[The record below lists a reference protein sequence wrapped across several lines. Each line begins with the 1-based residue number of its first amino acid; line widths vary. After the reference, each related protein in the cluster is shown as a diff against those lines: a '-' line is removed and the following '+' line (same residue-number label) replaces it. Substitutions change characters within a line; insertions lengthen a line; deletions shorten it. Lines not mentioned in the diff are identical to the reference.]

1 MSVAAYARE
10 TTAWKAGRRL
20 VDDVNEMFSE
30 LYEYRELFL
39 TLVQR
44 DVTVRYRKTVLGV
57 GWALF
62 TPIINMVVFTV
73 IFHRVAKIETDVP
86 YPIFLYCGLMPW
98 TLFSSSLKSAIG
110 SLVANRNLI
119 AKVYFARELMPF
131 SSITAALVDF
141 LISSSLLVLLM
152 IYYGIAPRGTVW
164 LVPVLVLIQVVFAAG
179 LGLALSMANLWFRDV
194 KYFFDV
200 VLQLWMFA
208 TPVVYPVRRVGE
220 PLYTILQFNPMTPI
234 IEAYR
239 AVILQG
245 TLPPALPLVTA
256 AITSI
261 TVFAVSWLWF
271 HRSEYTFAENV

>member
-1 MSVAAYARE
+1 MSVAAYARG
-10 TTAWKAGRRL
+10 TAGWKAGQRL
-20 VDDVNEMFSE
+20 VADVKEMFTE
-30 LYEYRELFL
+30 LYDYRELFF

-44 DVTVRYRKTVLGV
+44 DVLVRYRKTVLGV

-62 TPIINMVVFTV
+62 TPVIHMIVFTV
-73 IFHRVAKIETDVP
+73 IFNRVAKIETDAP
-86 YPIFLYCGLMPW
+86 YPIFLYCGLLPW
-98 TLFSSSLKSAIG
+98 TLFSSSLKSAIN
-110 SLVANRNLI
+110 SLIANRNLI

-131 SSITAALVDF
+131 SSIMAALVDF
-141 LISSSLLVLLM
+141 LIGCTLLAALM
-152 IYYGIAPRGTVW
+152 IYYGVAPKSTMW
-164 LVPVLVLIQVVFAAG
+164 MVPVLVLIQTIFAAG

-234 IEAYR
+234 VEAYR

-245 TLPPALPLVTA
+245 ELPNPLPLAVATVTSC
-256 AITSI
+256 AI
-261 TVFAVSWLWF
+261 FAVSWLWF
-271 HRSEYTFAENV
+271 HRTEYTFAENV